1 MNVYDTA
8 NKLAYEIKN
17 SPEYL
22 DYKKIKTEI
31 ANNPKLKEKIDN
43 FEKMRYE
50 IQVFS
55 INGGEQDNEKAEKMQ
70 KLYLELIQ
78 IDEVKKYFD
87 LELKFNVLL
96 ADVNKIIGEAIQDV
110 IA

>member
-1 MNVYDTA
+1 
-8 NKLAYEIKN
+8 
-17 SPEYL
+17 
-22 DYKKIKTEI
+22 
-31 ANNPKLKEKIDN
+31 
-43 FEKMRYE
+43 MRYE
-50 IQVFS
+50 IQVLS
-55 INGGEQDNEKAEKMQ
+55 INGEEQDNKKAEEMQ

-78 IDEVKKYFD
+78 IEQVKKYFD